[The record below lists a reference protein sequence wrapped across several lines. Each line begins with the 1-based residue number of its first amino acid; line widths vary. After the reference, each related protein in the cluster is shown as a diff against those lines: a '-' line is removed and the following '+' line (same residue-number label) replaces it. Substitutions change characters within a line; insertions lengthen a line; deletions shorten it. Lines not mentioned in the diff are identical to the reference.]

1 MEKDGLVRNVDNWI
15 VGLMLIICALV
26 LLAGSLY
33 LIPAMGKYLEKL
45 AKFLGGFQL
54 VIGIVAIVVAVLSM
68 LDDIGIGNIVLLI
81 VGLMLAA
88 SIMTALPAVGKY
100 IAKLTK
106 WLGASQTLIGVIA
119 LIVGIWVLL

>member
-1 MEKDGLVRNVDNWI
+1 MDEWI

-33 LIPAMGKYLEKL
+33 LIPAMGKSLEKI

-54 VIGIVAIVVAVLSM
+54 VIGIVALVVAVLSM
-68 LDDIGIGNIVLLI
+68 LDDIGLGNVVLLI

-88 SIMTALPAVGKY
+88 SVMTALPAVGKY

>member
-1 MEKDGLVRNVDNWI
+1 MRIVDSWI

-54 VIGIVAIVVAVLSM
+54 VIGIVAIIVAVLSM
-68 LDDIGIGNIVLLI
+68 VDDVGLGNVVLLL

-88 SIMTALPAVGKY
+88 SFMTALPAVGKY

-119 LIVGIWVLL
+119 LIVGIWVLLD

>member
-1 MEKDGLVRNVDNWI
+1 MDSWI
-15 VGLMLIICALV
+15 VGLMLIVCALV

-33 LIPAMGKYLEKL
+33 LIPAMGKHLEKI

-54 VIGIVAIVVAVLSM
+54 VIGLVAIVVAILSM
-68 LDDIGIGNIVLLI
+68 IDDIGLGNVVLLV

-88 SIMTALPAVGKY
+88 SVMTALPTVGKY

-106 WLGASQTLIGVIA
+106 WLGASQALVGVIA
-119 LIVGIWVLL
+119 LIVGIVELV